1 MGVILGM
8 MGLGADATS
17 SGLKELVKETG
28 EKFGFAS
35 KTFRHGQRK
44 AALNWLNG
52 QRGPGPVIL
61 IGNSMG
67 ADAID
72 EVAEDY
78 GKRVDA
84 AFMVVS
90 AYPETLP
97 ENVDRVYRIVADKD
111 WRQFRIDGGKRV
123 ESFTIDAMH
132 VTADDDEELKAIFWR
147 EIGEIIQDL
156 GGSTNEQET
165 FMTEWNDF
173 RGAARRLE
181 DIDLP
186 RIGHQIGVGED
197 EIHAVIDVEARGSGF
212 DSKGRPAMLFEPHI
226 FYRQLKG
233 KQREEAVR
241 QGLAYSKWRRN
252 YPKDSYP
259 RLAKAMKINE
269 TAALKS
275 ASWGMGQIMGF
286 NHKAAGFDTVQ
297 DMVRAFMDDEDA
309 HLQAMVNFI
318 KANRLDDDLRR
329 HDWHGFAR
337 GYNGAGYAANRYH
350 EKLAESY
357 AKWSRIND
365 TPWKPV
371 KPTPEMED
379 LMDEIINKPP
389 AADLPPEPAPDPM
402 PTKPSPMGYIA
413 LLLHLIA
420 KLFGRKEN

>member
-1 MGVILGM
+1 MGTILGM

-17 SGLKELVKETG
+17 SGLKNLVKETG
-28 EKFGFAS
+28 EKFGFAN

-52 QRGPGPVIL
+52 QIGPGPVIL

-90 AYPETLP
+90 AYTETLP
-97 ENVDRVYRIVADKD
+97 ENVERVYRIVADKD
-111 WRQFRIDGGKRV
+111 WRQFKIDGGQRV

-132 VTADDDEELKAIFWR
+132 VTADDDEELKVIFWR
-147 EIGEIIQDL
+147 EIGEIIREL
-156 GGSTNEQET
+156 GGPTNEKES
-165 FMTEWNDF
+165 FMTGWNDF
-173 RGAARRLE
+173 KGASRKLD

-197 EIHAVIDVEARGSGF
+197 EIHAVLDVEARGSGF
-212 DSKGRPAMLFEPHI
+212 DDKGRPAMLFEPHV
-226 FYRQLKG
+226 FYRQLRG

-241 QGLAYSKWRRN
+241 QGLAYAKWKRGS

-259 RLAKAMKINE
+259 RLIRAMKINE

-286 NHKAAGFDTVQ
+286 NHKAAGYETVQ
-297 DMVRAFMDDEDA
+297 AMVRAFMEDEEN
-309 HLQAMVNFI
+309 HLQAMVDFI
-318 KANRLDDDLRR
+318 KNEKLDDELRR
-329 HDWHGFAR
+329 HDWAGFAR
-337 GYNGAGYAANRYH
+337 GYNGEGYAVHDYH
-350 EKLAESY
+350 GRLERSFN
-357 AKWSRIND
+357 KWKRIKD

-379 LMDEIINKPP
+379 LMNEIINKPP
-389 AADLPPEPAPDPM
+389 TADLPPEPEPVQPKDQGLKGAL
-402 PTKPSPMGYIA
+402 S
-413 LLLHLIA
+413 LLLQLI
-420 KLFGRKEN
+420 KRIFKGE